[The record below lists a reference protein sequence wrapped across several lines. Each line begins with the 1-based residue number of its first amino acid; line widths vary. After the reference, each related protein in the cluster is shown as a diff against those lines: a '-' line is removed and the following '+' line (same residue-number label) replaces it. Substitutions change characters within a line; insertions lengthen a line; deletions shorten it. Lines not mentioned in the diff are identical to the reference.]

1 MFKFVTGTVVA
12 PHTIRPYVMNCHIT
26 LWWKSKRA
34 STGRKWSDFNG
45 LSFCVNYFDNSE
57 TCLDYLSHIV
67 VLNSVLPGCYVK
79 KNVVKPVRD
88 FIQNEIKLGG
98 YHVRIRSIRY
108 MVVSVSI
115 HMQFTITVT
124 DDVCKSL
131 QKRENRKGQSTD
143 PWGTPSVTL
152 LEQKQQPLTMV
163 TW

>member
-1 MFKFVTGTVVA
+1 M
-12 PHTIRPYVMNCHIT
+12 
-26 LWWKSKRA
+26 
-34 STGRKWSDFNG
+34 
-45 LSFCVNYFDNSE
+45 NYFDNSE

-124 DDVCKSL
+124 DDVW
-131 QKRENRKGQSTD
+131 QIITEERK
-143 PWGTPSVTL
+143 
-152 LEQKQQPLTMV
+152 
-163 TW
+163 